1 VPMQLDDVDEAIL
14 RELQVDGRAS
24 YRQIGRTVG
33 VSEGTVRARVR
44 RLEAAGALRIL
55 AFVDPSQL
63 GGSVLALILLTTEPA
78 REREVIAVLRE
89 WDEVTYISSL
99 VGRTDVYAQ
108 LLCRDNDALW
118 DVVRRTR
125 ALEGVLGTETMYE
138 TEVHKFAYR
147 DVAVRRP

>member
-1 VPMQLDDVDEAIL
+1 MNKGMVV
-14 RELQVDGRAS
+14 
-24 YRQIGRTVG
+24 
-33 VSEGTVRARVR
+33 
-44 RLEAAGALRIL
+44 
-55 AFVDPSQL
+55 
-63 GGSVLALILLTTEPA
+63 GSVLALILLTTEPA